1 MALYSPLPSVGAAP
15 RRDWASLI
23 ARNPHTPSERRPGI
37 IWAGI
42 QWVAG
47 IGRALNGEA
56 VNGQAVNGQALN
68 GKKEEGRQDGVEKT
82 LATLIR

>member
-1 MALYSPLPSVGAAP
+1 M
-15 RRDWASLI
+15 
-23 ARNPHTPSERRPGI
+23 

-47 IGRALNGEA
+47 IGRAL
-56 VNGQAVNGQALN
+56 NGQALN

>member
-1 MALYSPLPSVGAAP
+1 M
-15 RRDWASLI
+15 
-23 ARNPHTPSERRPGI
+23 

-47 IGRALNGEA
+47 IGRALNG
-56 VNGQAVNGQALN
+56 QALNGQALN

>member
-1 MALYSPLPSVGAAP
+1 M
-15 RRDWASLI
+15 
-23 ARNPHTPSERRPGI
+23 

-56 VNGQAVNGQALN
+56 VNGQAVNGQTLN
-68 GKKEEGRQDGVEKT
+68 GKREEGRQDGVEKT